1 MVRLF
6 NLERDPGEN
15 FSYTGEE
22 DREFEELLMRALL
35 CWNMDLI
42 NAADIQGRLEKGGPV
57 AERVVRR
64 IRRIPGNEG
73 ERKLNEAME
82 RLLEGQGR
90 EGERR

>member
-6 NLERDPGEN
+6 NLEKDPGEN
-15 FSYTGEE
+15 CGYPGEE
-22 DREFEELLMRALL
+22 DREFEEFLMRDLL

-73 ERKLNEAME
+73 ERKLNEAVE
-82 RLLEGQGR
+82 RLLKGQRR
-90 EGERR
+90 EGEIR